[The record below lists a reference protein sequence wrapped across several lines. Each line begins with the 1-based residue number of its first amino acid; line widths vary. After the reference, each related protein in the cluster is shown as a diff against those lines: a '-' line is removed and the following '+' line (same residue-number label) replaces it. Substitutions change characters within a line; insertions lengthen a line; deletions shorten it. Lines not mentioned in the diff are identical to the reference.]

1 MHHTTHQTTINGTEV
16 LFIHVPNARAV
27 FFSIN
32 IFSGYRYAITENVQ
46 HFHIP
51 HLLEHMVF
59 EGSQNYPAPE
69 LLMDQLSKDGAYFN
83 GMTNNYINQYHVRTA
98 PDEID
103 RIIPVMFDMVYR
115 PLLLEKGLDE
125 EREVVMREY
134 EEMMSDYST
143 VASLM
148 NGLQSLPKSGVNLF
162 EQADLLELVTLAQIK
177 NYHQKFYTAKNSQ
190 IIISGDLPEPS
201 RKKILTMLRHQLKLI
216 PEGKR
221 HTLPL
226 LRLSKP
232 ELPALP
238 IEVASEISTVHVSL
252 SFITKGTLAGK
263 EYQPLGLFGN
273 LVGTTDYASI
283 YHYLRKKGLLYS
295 LNSSTVTSPST
306 HEIQI
311 DFVCDRASYAKT
323 LLELL
328 TKLKAYAE
336 AVHDDTIVERL
347 KQNVAG
353 SIALSC
359 ETSTDYSQWYEEYL
373 IHKEPLL
380 SPESIAASIHD
391 TSPEEIYNTSSK
403 LVQNKN
409 LFITIM
415 GGDASEYLDLTHF
428 IRESVFGNDQ
438 SNVDEIL
445 ESIAQEEKK
454 LAQSR
459 PMATWLA
466 RIGLTLLSV
475 SSFIPN
481 IIGFDGKQYSLWT
494 FGLENGTIGINVTIF
509 WLIVTTISM
518 YFLRFG
524 AVVKELFLTASI
536 YYLVLLIVVFGL
548 SNSDADIPDLLGQIT
563 AMVMFLTPLFLILG
577 TIGPT
582 ATWLINKLKRYGKR
596 VCHCY

>member
-1 MHHTTHQTTINGTEV
+1 MHHTTHQTTINGTEI

-59 EGSQNYPAPE
+59 EGSEHYPAPE

-83 GMTNNYINQYHVRTA
+83 GLTNNYINQYHMRTA
-98 PDEID
+98 PGEVD

-134 EEMMSDYST
+134 EEMMSDYSV

-148 NGLQSLPKSGVNLF
+148 NGLQSLPKSGVDLF
-162 EQADLLELVTLAQIK
+162 EQADLLESLTLDEIK
-177 NYHQKFYTAKNSQ
+177 KYHRKFYTAKNSQ
-190 IIISGDLPEPS
+190 IIVAGDIPESS
-201 RKKILTMLRHQLKLI
+201 RKKILTKLRNQLELV

-226 LRLSKP
+226 LRISKP
-232 ELPALP
+232 ELPASP
-238 IEVASEISTVHVSL
+238 IDVASEISTVHVSL
-252 SFITKGTLAGK
+252 SFVASGTLVGK
-263 EYQPLGLFGN
+263 DYQPLGLFGI

-295 LNSSTVTSPST
+295 LNSSTMTSPST

-311 DFVCDRASYAKT
+311 DFVCDRSSYAKT

-336 AVHDDTIVERL
+336 TVHEDKIIDRL
-347 KQNVAG
+347 KRNVAG
-353 SIALSC
+353 SVSIGC
-359 ETSTDYSQWYEEYL
+359 ETPTDYSDWYEDYL
-373 IHKEPLL
+373 IHSEPLL
-380 SPESIAASIHD
+380 SPESIANTIYD
-391 TSPEEIYNTSSK
+391 TSPQEIYETSSK
-403 LVQNKN
+403 LVQDKN

-415 GGDASEYLDLTHF
+415 GGNSSQYLDLTHF
-428 IRESVFGNDQ
+428 IRESVFSDNP

-445 ESIAQEEKK
+445 ETVAEQETK

-459 PMATWLA
+459 PIATWLS
-466 RIGLTLLSV
+466 RIGLTLLSI

-481 IIGFDGKQYSLWT
+481 IVGYDGKQYSFWSY
-494 FGLENGTIGINVTIF
+494 GWEISSIGINAIILL
-509 WLIVTTISM
+509 LIIATLSM
-518 YFLRFG
+518 FFLRFG
-524 AVVKELFLTASI
+524 AVVKELFAIVSI
-536 YYLVLLIVVFGL
+536 YYIVLLVTVFAW
-548 SNSDADIPDLLGQIT
+548 SNADSDISDILGQIT
-563 AMVMFLTPLFLILG
+563 AMIIFLVPMFIILG
-577 TIGPT
+577 TLGPT
-582 ATWLINKLKRYGKR
+582 ASWVLNKLRR
-596 VCHCY
+596 S